1 MDIKSLI
8 EDTREILSL
17 NKYNDDQ
24 VILSDS
30 DNDVLLE
37 NALYDYR
44 QKSLEIFGQK
54 YIDNILLEEMIFDD
68 SNIENLEIIEES
80 VIESLKNLK
89 NSVAENIKKLWKKF
103 KEWIT
108 NIINS
113 IKKLF
118 VKEKEIKF
126 EVKIPEVKVNH
137 EGIKNVMDETDKVM
151 KKVEANEKKN

>member
-8 EDTREILSL
+8 KDTREILSL

-37 NALYDYR
+37 NVLYDYR

-54 YIDNILLEEMIFDD
+54 YINDILLEEMIFDD

-89 NSVAENIKKLWKKF
+89 K
-103 KEWIT
+103 
-108 NIINS
+108 
-113 IKKLF
+113 
-118 VKEKEIKF
+118 
-126 EVKIPEVKVNH
+126 
-137 EGIKNVMDETDKVM
+137 
-151 KKVEANEKKN
+151 

>member
-1 MDIKSLI
+1 M
-8 EDTREILSL
+8 SL

-37 NALYDYR
+37 NAMYDYR

-54 YIDNILLEEMIFDD
+54 YIDDILLEEMIFDD

-113 IKKLF
+113 IKNYL
-118 VKEKEIKF
+118 
-126 EVKIPEVKVNH
+126 
-137 EGIKNVMDETDKVM
+137 
-151 KKVEANEKKN
+151 